1 MIVKMHLKIKT
12 GPSKEPIAVDE
23 AKQVIGLSDD
33 QQQFDGLLLR
43 LIKAATMKFENET
56 NMRLMEQTWYQY
68 EKDWPIKRDYIEIRY
83 PPLSSVTSVKYTD
96 SNGDQQTWTNT
107 NYIVEANL
115 EPGRVQ
121 LGYLKNYPTGTLQ
134 PSSEAIVIE
143 FVCGWA
149 DVGMLPDDIKLAIEL
164 MVTHW
169 FANREQTG
177 KLPDS
182 VMSIINNRKVFY
194 L

>member
-1 MIVKMHLKIKT
+1 MHLKIKT
-12 GPSKEPIAVDE
+12 GPSKEPISVDE

-43 LIKAATMKFENET
+43 LIKAAVMKFENET
-56 NMRLMEQTWYQY
+56 NMRIMEQTWYQY
-68 EKDWPIKRDYIEIRY
+68 EKDWPIKHDHIEIHY
-83 PPLSSVTSVKYTD
+83 PPLSSVTSIKYTD
-96 SNGDQQTWTNT
+96 SNGSQQTWASS

-143 FVCGWA
+143 FVCGQE
-149 DVGMLPDDIKLAIEL
+149 DQGKVNEDIKLAIEL
-164 MVTHW
+164 MVAYW
-169 FANREQTG
+169 FANREQIG
-177 KLPDS
+177 KMPDS

>member
-1 MIVKMHLKIKT
+1 MHLKIKT

-121 LGYLKNYPTGTLQ
+121 LGYLN
-134 PSSEAIVIE
+134 
-143 FVCGWA
+143 
-149 DVGMLPDDIKLAIEL
+149 VGMLPDDIKLAIEL